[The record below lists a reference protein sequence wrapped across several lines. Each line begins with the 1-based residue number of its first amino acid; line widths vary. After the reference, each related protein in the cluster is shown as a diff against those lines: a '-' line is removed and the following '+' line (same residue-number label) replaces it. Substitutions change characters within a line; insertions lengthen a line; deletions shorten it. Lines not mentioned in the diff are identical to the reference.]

1 MQGDC
6 SKTLSPLTLHINI
19 LYINIMK
26 ELKAA
31 DLVWIATAQL
41 QREQKNRAGFL
52 PDEILRTTLGIEPNL
67 GFSLSTI
74 RTHIS
79 RHCVANLPPAGSMHR
94 MLTRNANGTYR
105 LYRHGDEYDPGRA
118 GGKTCPDTNAVP
130 SKYKD
135 LIEWFHREY
144 DKRPDLS
151 ASEDPLLALR
161 GLGKELWKELGGG
174 EKFIHELRANWY
186 GTEEQK
192 ARVKTQRSPKR
203 RAG

>member
-1 MQGDC
+1 MHGDC
-6 SKTLSPLTLHINI
+6 SKRWSHLIKHLNI

-31 DLVWIATAQL
+31 DLVWLATAQL
-41 QREQKNRAGFL
+41 QREQRDRVGFS
-52 PDEILRTTLGIEPNL
+52 PDEILKTALAIEPTL
-67 GFSLSTI
+67 GFSVNTI

-79 RHCVANLPPAGSMHR
+79 RHCVANLPPAGARHR
-94 MLTRNANGTYR
+94 MLTRNPNGTYR
-105 LYRHGDEYDPGRA
+105 LYRHGEEYHPGRA
-118 GGKTCPDTNAVP
+118 GGKTCPDANVTP

-135 LIEWFHREY
+135 LTEWFHREY
-144 DKRPDLS
+144 DNRPQLS
-151 ASEDPLLALR
+151 AGQDPLLALR

-174 EKFIHELRANWY
+174 ERFIHELRANWY

-192 ARVKTQRSPKR
+192 VHARTQRAKR